1 MDILTN
7 LNDIIPFL
15 NFIKKGEFN
24 KKIGTFILIG
34 GSSYKCIDFDKY
46 NVNKY
51 DNFYRKFKYEV
62 EYPNINFQNRLS
74 QASTTFSFDRPT
86 DLLNHN
92 LYRDEQHKKIYIASL
107 RDLTIKKYSDFLYN
121 LFAYH
126 KLKPPYIFIV
136 FSEGGYDV
144 MCFAKYYSSVIKK
157 IFFIDTPLLDK
168 YMIKFEKF
176 RGNIDWLNNLINKK
190 KFSVKNTKLK
200 DINEIDKELLEKI
213 DNYNFEVKT
222 LNIIAKLKVSDFP
235 KNIPIIILWS
245 PYFDSATKISKEK
258 VAIIDEMNK
267 KLDNYNNIIYMYLN
281 APHQMERVIPITLSK
296 FIINSIISA
305 F

>member
-1 MDILTN
+1 MDIITN
-7 LNDIIPFL
+7 LKDIIPFL
-15 NFIKKGEFN
+15 NFIKKGKFN
-24 KKIGTFILIG
+24 EKIGTFILIG
-34 GSSYKCIDFDKY
+34 SSSYKCIDFDKY

-62 EYPNINFQNRLS
+62 EYPNINFQTRLS

-92 LYRDEQHKKIYIASL
+92 LYRDEQYKKIYIASL

-121 LFAYH
+121 LFVYH

-144 MCFAKYYSSVIKK
+144 MCFTKYYSSLIKK

-190 KFSVKNTKLK
+190 KFSVNNTKLK
-200 DINEIDKELLEKI
+200 DINEIDRELLEKI
-213 DNYNFEVKT
+213 DIYNFEVKT

-267 KLDNYNNIIYMYLN
+267 KLDNYNNITYMYLN

-296 FIINSIISA
+296 FIITSIISA

>member
-1 MDILTN
+1 MDIITN

-15 NFIKKGEFN
+15 KFIKKGKFN
-24 KKIGTFILIG
+24 EKIGTFILIG

-62 EYPNINFQNRLS
+62 EYPNINFQTRLS

-92 LYRDEQHKKIYIASL
+92 LYRNEQYKKIYIASL
-107 RDLTIKKYSDFLYN
+107 RDLTIKKYSDFLCN

-157 IFFIDTPLLDK
+157 YFLL
-168 YMIKFEKF
+168 
-176 RGNIDWLNNLINKK
+176 
-190 KFSVKNTKLK
+190 TH
-200 DINEIDKELLEKI
+200 
-213 DNYNFEVKT
+213 
-222 LNIIAKLKVSDFP
+222 
-235 KNIPIIILWS
+235 
-245 PYFDSATKISKEK
+245 PY
-258 VAIIDEMNK
+258 
-267 KLDNYNNIIYMYLN
+267 
-281 APHQMERVIPITLSK
+281 
-296 FIINSIISA
+296 
-305 F
+305 